1 MIRRPPRLTRTDPLF
16 PYPTLFRSYG
26 KPLPRLMADASQG
39 YVGAEVAVS
48 VVSLAERLFELNI
61 GNSLNS
67 AWHKSV
73 WPGELGHDNA
83 TGLSIPVEWG
93 VESPRS
99 SGVGTTRHYQST
111 PGLRERGIRAPSKK
125 AGKPWK
131 GD

>member
-1 MIRRPPRLTRTDPLF
+1 MRISDWSSDVCSSDL
-16 PYPTLFRSYG
+16 

-73 WPGELGHDNA
+73 WPGDLGHDNE
-83 TGLSIPVEWG
+83 TGLSIPVAWG
-93 VESPRS
+93 VDSPRS
-99 SGVGTTRHYQST
+99 RGAGTTSPYSSPPDWRA
-111 PGLRERGIRAPSKK
+111 RGHSAHPHTTGRRRARWWVNVCL
-125 AGKPWK
+125 AV
-131 GD
+131 

>member
-1 MIRRPPRLTRTDPLF
+1 MHRLFARAGHPGRRDGSDGDLPDRDGRRHRGLRLVNRLKGEAPLKLSDGREF
-16 PYPTLFRSYG
+16 VFHLDFDALVEAEQAYG

-73 WPGELGHDNA
+73 WHEIG
-83 TGLSIPVEWG
+83 
-93 VESPRS
+93 
-99 SGVGTTRHYQST
+99 
-111 PGLRERGIRAPSKK
+111 
-125 AGKPWK
+125 
-131 GD
+131 

>member
-1 MIRRPPRLTRTDPLF
+1 
-16 PYPTLFRSYG
+16 
-26 KPLPRLMADASQG
+26 MADASQG

-83 TGLSIPVEWG
+83 TGLSIPVAWG

-99 SGVGTTRHYQST
+99 SGKPTRRRRST
-111 PGLRERGIRAPSKK
+111 PSPK
-125 AGKPWK
+125 GKSLFRQEHPDRK
-131 GD
+131 STRLNSSH

>member
-1 MIRRPPRLTRTDPLF
+1 
-16 PYPTLFRSYG
+16 
-26 KPLPRLMADASQG
+26 MADASQG

-83 TGLSIPVEWG
+83 TGLSIPVAWG

-99 SGVGTTRHYQST
+99 GGGGTTSPDHS
-111 PGLRERGIRAPSKK
+111 PPDWRERGQVTTSATARTPVRG
-125 AGKPWK
+125 AGNGPTTV
-131 GD
+131 

>member
-1 MIRRPPRLTRTDPLF
+1 MRISDWSSDVCSSDL
-16 PYPTLFRSYG
+16 

-83 TGLSIPVEWG
+83 TGLSIPVAWG

-99 SGVGTTRHYQST
+99 SGGGTTSPYYS
-111 PGLRERGIRAPSKK
+111 PPDWRERGIWEPSTN
-125 AGKPWK
+125 AGKP
-131 GD
+131 

>member
-1 MIRRPPRLTRTDPLF
+1 MAFELPPLP
-16 PYPTLFRSYG
+16 YG

-73 WPGELGHDNA
+73 WPGELGHDKA
-83 TGLSIPVEWG
+83 TGLSLPVAWG

-99 SGVGTTRHYQST
+99 SGGGTTRPYYS
-111 PGLRERGIRAPSKK
+111 PPARRERAESATSTRAAKRRR
-125 AGKPWK
+125 
-131 GD
+131 